1 MSVDGFSLSSIGL
14 GNDITSAQ
22 AAITTEQGVQGG
34 NEKIVGKIDR
44 ALNKRINNDEKE
56 EGNKNQYFNDG
67 FQEDD
72 EDKEDEEKNEESS
85 LNKDEKISAKA
96 AKKYKALIIRDP
108 ENVIV
113 KVNNNTD
120 KIELYNKVT
129 KKTLEAI
136 NANDFLEMINKL
148 DYNSGVLVNKS
159 I

>member
-14 GNDITSAQ
+14 GKDITSAQ
-22 AAITTEQGVQGG
+22 AAITTEQGVLSG
-34 NEKIVGKIDR
+34 NEKIVDKIDR

-56 EGNKNQYFNDG
+56 ESNKNKYFNDG
-67 FQEDD
+67 FQEEDKDD
-72 EDKEDEEKNEESS
+72 EGDENNDESS

-96 AKKYKALIIRDP
+96 ANKYKALIIRDP

-113 KVNNNTD
+113 KVNNKTD

-148 DYNSGVLVNKS
+148 DYNSGVLLNKS